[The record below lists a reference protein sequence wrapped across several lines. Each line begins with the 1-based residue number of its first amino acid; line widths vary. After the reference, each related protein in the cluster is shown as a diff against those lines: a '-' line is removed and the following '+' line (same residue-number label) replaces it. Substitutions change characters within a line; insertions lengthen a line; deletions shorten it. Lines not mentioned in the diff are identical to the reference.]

1 MNNTMALLLSDT
13 YKQCHSRMY
22 PKGLTKLVSYWV
34 PRRSMLENRN
44 KMVFFGLQAFIKE
57 YLMGYFQEN
66 FFDLPEDEMVS
77 LYTDSMDIQIGKD
90 NYDLDKIVQL
100 HRLGYLPLEIR
111 ALSEGTLVPMGVPCI
126 EITNTNDDFAWLVQ
140 WIECILQVE
149 LWKPCCHATIGHMY
163 REIADYWYDKT
174 TDGLSGDVACA
185 DFGMRGMSCMEEA
198 VRCSSA
204 WLLSFDKT
212 STIPAIDYI
221 DTYYD
226 ACCWTERIG
235 IGAVSTEH
243 SVMASNYAVDGDEIT
258 FVKRLLTELYPN
270 ASFSMVSDTYD
281 YWNMIDNI
289 LPACKKEIMQ
299 HNGKL
304 LVRPD
309 SGDMVEIAVETIE
322 KLWNTFGGTVN
333 SKGYKVLDSHIG
345 IIYGDGCT
353 LNNVKQVWEELK
365 KKGFAANNIV
375 FGVGAFCFSA
385 IVEPDGHMVVVT
397 RDMFGIA
404 MKATYGIVNGEPI
417 MIYKDPKT
425 DVSHL
430 KKSHKGCCRI
440 YYDDNEELQCEDGY
454 DDVFGDGTL
463 RTVFVNGKIY
473 NKETFEDIRER
484 LNGETKMSKITDYL
498 LKDDVIVVMD
508 VDGVLVPYEFSEL
521 SHSMTDDEWDRLVAS
536 GENPYKDVRPIKLMQ
551 EFIQKKG
558 VDKVYT
564 CSKSPLSEI
573 PGKKAFIKDN
583 YNLPDDNIYFTLE
596 KTEKLTVLQT
606 LQQKLGLKPSQIA
619 IVEDTVKTLDYIRAH
634 SDFVTVHVSSF
645 ME

>member
-1 MNNTMALLLSDT
+1 
-13 YKQCHSRMY
+13 
-22 PKGLTKLVSYWV
+22 
-34 PRRSMLENRN
+34 
-44 KMVFFGLQAFIKE
+44 
-57 YLMGYFQEN
+57 
-66 FFDLPEDEMVS
+66 
-77 LYTDSMDIQIGKD
+77 
-90 NYDLDKIVQL
+90 
-100 HRLGYLPLEIR
+100 
-111 ALSEGTLVPMGVPCI
+111 
-126 EITNTNDDFAWLVQ
+126 
-140 WIECILQVE
+140 
-149 LWKPCCHATIGHMY
+149 
-163 REIADYWYDKT
+163 
-174 TDGLSGDVACA
+174 
-185 DFGMRGMSCMEEA
+185 
-198 VRCSSA
+198 
-204 WLLSFDKT
+204 
-212 STIPAIDYI
+212 
-221 DTYYD
+221 
-226 ACCWTERIG
+226 
-235 IGAVSTEH
+235 
-243 SVMASNYAVDGDEIT
+243 
-258 FVKRLLTELYPN
+258 
-270 ASFSMVSDTYD
+270 MVSDTYD

-289 LPACKKEIMQ
+289 LPACKEEIMQ

-309 SGDMVEIAVETIE
+309 SGDIVEIAVKTIE
-322 KLWNTFGGTVN
+322 KLWNVFGGTVN
-333 SKGYKVLDSHIG
+333 SKGYKVLDPHIG

-508 VDGVLVPYEFSEL
+508 VDGVLAPYEFSEL